1 LSRATKSIADTLLA
15 MGAIDEHQLQAAN
28 AHATQ
33 WSLPLHEAVVERRF
47 CSRDD
52 VVRAFSI
59 QTGYP
64 VINLDAQELD
74 RSLAMLLPLKLA
86 EQHRV
91 VPLGL
96 LGRRYEIIDLA
107 VAVPAEIWVIDA
119 ILAVTRRQRAN
130 VHLASED
137 AIQRAIA
144 RLYSKGT
151 VPSAAEP
158 PPAPVPVRE
167 VAVQNEETFDLEA
180 QSAAPAPAPP
190 VRLYGWHPAM
200 ARALKMMLERGG
212 VAAVD
217 IDDEQLEK
225 LNPEDVLISTTL
237 GLRTVLPTDAR
248 LKMKLI
254 ICGTGEAGDSEDARA
269 LGAKLFLRPPLS
281 TEQLVAAIKRVR
293 Q

>member
-15 MGAIDEHQLQAAN
+15 MGAIDEHQLQAAS
-28 AHATQ
+28 AHAQQ

-74 RSLAMLLPLKLA
+74 RSLVMLLPLKLA

-107 VAVPAEIWVIDA
+107 VAVPAEPWVIDA
-119 ILAVTRRQRAN
+119 VLAVTRRQRAN
-130 VHLASED
+130 VHLTSED

-167 VAVQNEETFDLEA
+167 VAVQNEETFDLGEEEA
-180 QSAAPAPAPP
+180 AAPARP

-217 IDDEQLEK
+217 IDDDALDT
-225 LNPEDVLISTTL
+225 LNADEVLISTTL
-237 GLRTVLPTDAR
+237 GLRAVLPDDAR

-254 ICGTGEAGDSEDARA
+254 ICGTSEAGDSEDARA

-281 TEQLVAAIKRVR
+281 TEQLVAAIRRVR
-293 Q
+293 E